1 MKLSKRFT
9 ASLEQSPAKG
19 GWTYVVMPG
28 AANYSPR
35 RSSARLLDG
44 THPNDTW
51 YKIPLLPLPGAQN
64 DAIEASAGGGY
75 LWWFAFNQLR
85 ALPEQFLAG
94 R

>member
-1 MKLSKRFT
+1 MT
-9 ASLEQSPAKG
+9 
-19 GWTYVVMPG
+19 
-28 AANYSPR
+28 
-35 RSSARLLDG
+35 LDG

-51 YKIPLLPLPGAQN
+51 PKIPLLPLPGAQN

-75 LWWFAFNQLR
+75 LWWLAFNQLR